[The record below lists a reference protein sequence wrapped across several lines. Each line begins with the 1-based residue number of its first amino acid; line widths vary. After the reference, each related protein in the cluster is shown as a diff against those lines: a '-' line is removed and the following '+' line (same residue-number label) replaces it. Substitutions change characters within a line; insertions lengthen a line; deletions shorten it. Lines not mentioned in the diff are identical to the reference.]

1 MGSEGAAPEAAEWG
15 VSLSGLTES
24 AVPTRLCNAMLSGMG
39 SDDDL
44 NSQKPDVTSQK
55 PTVKTFH
62 DDIGVLNQL
71 QKLASE
77 GVPKTALHV
86 FAHDAESTDEVVG
99 TGGTLKGLGELV
111 AERYN
116 ERGDELRNRFQRYG
130 FDSDEIEKFES
141 DLDNGAILLVIDD
154 PELRADYK
162 GNRRA
167 P

>member
-1 MGSEGAAPEAAEWG
+1 
-15 VSLSGLTES
+15 
-24 AVPTRLCNAMLSGMG
+24 MG

-44 NSQKPDVTSQK
+44 NSQKSDVTDHK
-55 PTVKTFH
+55 PIVKTFH

>member
-1 MGSEGAAPEAAEWG
+1 MGS
-15 VSLSGLTES
+15 
-24 AVPTRLCNAMLSGMG
+24 N
-39 SDDDL
+39 DDL
-44 NSQKPDVTSQK
+44 NPQKPDVTSHK
-55 PTVKTFH
+55 PIVKTFH

-130 FDSDEIEKFES
+130 FDSDEIETFES

-154 PELRADYK
+154 PDLRADYK

>member
-1 MGSEGAAPEAAEWG
+1 MGS
-15 VSLSGLTES
+15 
-24 AVPTRLCNAMLSGMG
+24 N
-39 SDDDL
+39 DDL
-44 NSQKPDVTSQK
+44 NPQKNDDLSPQKPDVTSHK
-55 PTVKTFH
+55 PIVKTFH

-141 DLDNGAILLVIDD
+141 DLDNGAILLVIDGPD
-154 PELRADYK
+154 LCADYK

>member
-1 MGSEGAAPEAAEWG
+1 MGS
-15 VSLSGLTES
+15 
-24 AVPTRLCNAMLSGMG
+24 N
-39 SDDDL
+39 DDL
-44 NSQKPDVTSQK
+44 NPHKRDVTSHK
-55 PTVKTFH
+55 PIVKTFR

-154 PELRADYK
+154 PDLRADYK

>member
-1 MGSEGAAPEAAEWG
+1 MGSNDA
-15 VSLSGLTES
+15 
-24 AVPTRLCNAMLSGMG
+24 
-39 SDDDL
+39 L
-44 NSQKPDVTSQK
+44 NPQKPAVTSHK
-55 PTVKTFH
+55 PIVKTFH

-71 QKLASE
+71 QRVASE

-130 FDSDEIEKFES
+130 FDFDGIEKFES
-141 DLDNGAILLVIDD
+141 DVDNGAILLVIDD
-154 PELRADYK
+154 PDLRADYK
-162 GNRRA
+162 GNRLA

>member
-1 MGSEGAAPEAAEWG
+1 
-15 VSLSGLTES
+15 
-24 AVPTRLCNAMLSGMG
+24 MG

-44 NSQKPDVTSQK
+44 KSQKPDVTDHK
-55 PTVKTFH
+55 PIVKTFH
-62 DDIGVLNQL
+62 DDIGVLNHL
-71 QKLASE
+71 KKLASD

-86 FAHDAESTDEVVG
+86 FAHEAESTDEVVG
-99 TGGTLKGLGELV
+99 TCGNLKGLGELV

-154 PELRADYK
+154 PDPRAHCR

>member
-1 MGSEGAAPEAAEWG
+1 MGSEGAAPEAAEWW

-24 AVPTRLCNAMLSGMG
+24 AVPTRLWNAMLSGMR

-44 NSQKPDVTSQK
+44 NSQKSDVTDHK
-55 PTVKTFH
+55 PIVKTFH

-71 QKLASE
+71 VKLASE

-99 TGGTLKGLGELV
+99 ADGTLKGLGDLV
-111 AERYN
+111 DERYN

-154 PELRADYK
+154 PDLRADYK
-162 GNRRA
+162 GNRRT

>member
-1 MGSEGAAPEAAEWG
+1 
-15 VSLSGLTES
+15 
-24 AVPTRLCNAMLSGMG
+24 MG

-44 NSQKPDVTSQK
+44 KSQKPDVTSHK

-62 DDIGVLNQL
+62 DDIGVLNHL
-71 QKLASE
+71 KKLASE

-99 TGGTLKGLGELV
+99 TGGTLEGLGELV

-130 FDSDEIEKFES
+130 FDSDEIQKFES

-154 PELRADYK
+154 PDLGADYK
-162 GNRRA
+162 GKGRT

>member
-1 MGSEGAAPEAAEWG
+1 MGS
-15 VSLSGLTES
+15 
-24 AVPTRLCNAMLSGMG
+24 N
-39 SDDDL
+39 DDL
-44 NSQKPDVTSQK
+44 NSQQSDVPRQK

-71 QKLASE
+71 KKLESE
-77 GVPKTALHV
+77 GIPKTALHV
-86 FAHDAESTDEVVG
+86 FAHDSEGVDEVVG
-99 TGGTLKGLGELV
+99 TGGGLLKGLGELV

-154 PELRADYK
+154 PDLRAHCR

>member
-1 MGSEGAAPEAAEWG
+1 
-15 VSLSGLTES
+15 
-24 AVPTRLCNAMLSGMG
+24 MLSGMG
-39 SDDDL
+39 SNDDL
-44 NSQKPDVTSQK
+44 NPHKRDVTSHK
-55 PTVKTFH
+55 PIVKTFR

-99 TGGTLKGLGELV
+99 AGGTLKGLGELV

-154 PELRADYK
+154 PDLRAHYR

>member
-1 MGSEGAAPEAAEWG
+1 
-15 VSLSGLTES
+15 
-24 AVPTRLCNAMLSGMG
+24 MG

-44 NSQKPDVTSQK
+44 NSQKSDVTDHK
-55 PTVKTFH
+55 PIVKTFH

-71 QKLASE
+71 VKLASE

-99 TGGTLKGLGELV
+99 ASSGRTLKGLGELV

-116 ERGDELRNRFQRYG
+116 ERGDELRNRFQHYG
-130 FDSDEIEKFES
+130 FDSDEIETFER

-154 PELRADYK
+154 PDLRADYK
-162 GNRRA
+162 GNCRT